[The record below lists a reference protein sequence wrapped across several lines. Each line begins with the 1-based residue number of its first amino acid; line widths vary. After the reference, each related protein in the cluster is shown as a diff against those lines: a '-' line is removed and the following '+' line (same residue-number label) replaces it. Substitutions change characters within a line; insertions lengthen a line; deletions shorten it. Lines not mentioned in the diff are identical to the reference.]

1 MVRALILDCQA
12 RSDGVL
18 RISLVGG
25 DVYPVRT
32 FGFVVYW
39 IGVGKVPGKGLGK
52 VPGKG
57 LGKVPGIG
65 VRIVSERF
73 SEKPSDRFLE
83 RLSKLKIKGT
93 FLQLS

>member
-1 MVRALILDCQA
+1 
-12 RSDGVL
+12 
-18 RISLVGG
+18 VGG

-52 VPGKG
+52 VPG
-57 LGKVPGIG
+57 IG

-73 SEKPSDRFLE
+73 SEKPSDRFPE
-83 RLSKLKIKGT
+83 RLSKKLI
-93 FLQLS
+93 

>member
-52 VPGKG
+52 VPG
-57 LGKVPGIG
+57 IG